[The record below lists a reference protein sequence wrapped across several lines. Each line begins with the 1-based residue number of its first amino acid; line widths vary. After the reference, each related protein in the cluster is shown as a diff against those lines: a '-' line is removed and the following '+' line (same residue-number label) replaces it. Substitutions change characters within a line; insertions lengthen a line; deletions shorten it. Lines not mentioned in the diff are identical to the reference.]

1 MSSRSSVLAAL
12 RARPS
17 ASSPAPLPALDEA
30 FCTYPD
36 ALAKFAEVLATVG
49 GKAISVASHAE
60 AQGVLQSEPAY
71 QEAKLICSLVPGIG
85 VPNLDLLQVADP
97 HELEAVD
104 FAVAPGRLAVAEN
117 AAVWVR
123 EADVPTRALL
133 FITQHLCLVISRA
146 SLVSNMHEAYAQ
158 LELGGAEFGVF
169 ISGPS
174 KTADIEQSLV
184 IGAHGSRSLIVF
196 VVG

>member
-1 MSSRSSVLAAL
+1 MSSRSSILAAL
-12 RARPS
+12 RNRLSVP
-17 ASSPAPLPALDEA
+17 SPAPLPALDEA

-36 ALAKFAEVLATVG
+36 PLAKFTEVLATVG

-60 AQGVLQSEPAY
+60 AQQVLESEAAY
-71 QEAKLICSLVPGIG
+71 REAKLIGSLVPGIG
-85 VPNLDLLQVADP
+85 EPTLDLLQVADP

-104 FAVAPGRLAVAEN
+104 FAVAPGRLGVAEN
-117 AAVWVR
+117 AAIWVS
-123 EADVPTRALL
+123 ESDVPTRALL
-133 FITQHLCLVISRA
+133 FITQHLCLVINRSM
-146 SLVSNMHEAYAQ
+146 LVNNMHEAYAK
-158 LELGGAEFGVF
+158 LEFGKAEFGVF